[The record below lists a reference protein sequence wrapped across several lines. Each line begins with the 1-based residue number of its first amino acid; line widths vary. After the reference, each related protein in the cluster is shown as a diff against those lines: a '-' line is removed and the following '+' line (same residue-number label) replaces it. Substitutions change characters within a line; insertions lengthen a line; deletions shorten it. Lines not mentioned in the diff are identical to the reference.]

1 MSGREQFAVELRG
14 TLAEADEEFG
24 RTGDPMDALGWIAL
38 AAKAGAPLP
47 SRIGQWLHTALQA
60 YVNGD
65 ASMDEAMGLA
75 TRGQGQPRRKR
86 RAASELN
93 DTLGR
98 MWFLVQ
104 AGATR
109 NQAAALVETTTGRS
123 VEQLMRSYGASW
135 FTGRT
140 DNPFEGMPLSS
151 VRDFVTETLLSQYPD
166 DERTREAKAAILAR
180 YPAPGPTEVKSR
192 FAGWVEVDPDST
204 AF

>member
-47 SRIGQWLHTALQA
+47 SRMGQWLHTALQA

-98 MWFLVQ
+98 MVPGAGRRNTQPGGRAGRDDHRPQRRAVDAQLRGELVHRAHRQ
-104 AGATR
+104 P
-109 NQAAALVETTTGRS
+109 V
-123 VEQLMRSYGASW
+123 
-135 FTGRT
+135 
-140 DNPFEGMPLSS
+140 
-151 VRDFVTETLLSQYPD
+151 
-166 DERTREAKAAILAR
+166 
-180 YPAPGPTEVKSR
+180 
-192 FAGWVEVDPDST
+192 
-204 AF
+204 